1 METQVFRALTT
12 SFEFAVVLFRFTQ
25 RIVSFRAHRPEEI
38 CARNLRGQRAHSA
51 AGANGKPN
59 A

>member
-1 METQVFRALTT
+1 LNLLSFSFGSPSAL
-12 SFEFAVVLFRFTQ
+12 AKQIPPNRF
-25 RIVSFRAHRPEEI
+25 VRAHRPEEI